1 MALKSPPA
9 INISKIRWTIISCYE
24 QTGVLPFILSAIV
37 LFLSIYWAISL
48 RPGVN
53 DLESGLTKIQRS
65 FSIPLPGIKAT
76 ANHSQQAISTTEYQ
90 QLKTL
95 FAVLKKNSL
104 QVNESHYQTSSDR
117 GEFNNET
124 LILDIPLSGDY
135 PHLYQSLQEI
145 KALLPVTIEAITIS
159 RERPDSTALNILLR
173 ITLKSAKS

>member
-65 FSIPLPGIKAT
+65 FSIPLPGVKAT

-117 GEFNNET
+117 GET

-145 KALLPVTIEAITIS
+145 KALLPVTIEAITLS